1 MTWLPLTDLLLETHP
16 ERQVALEPALHHP
29 ELRERALRLAAALQG
44 HGVKRVAL
52 YLEDAGELAIALL
65 GAWRAG
71 VKVLLPADA
80 QAQTRQR
87 LAAQVDLWLDDLA
100 GLDAEASSRGRVVV
114 SVCSTS
120 ALSMWAGSIDGLP
133 AVCAAVTAPERAS
146 CAFVVS

>member
-16 ERQVALEPALHHP
+16 ERQVSLEPALHHP

-100 GLDAEASSRGRVVV
+100 GLDAEA
-114 SVCSTS
+114 
-120 ALSMWAGSIDGLP
+120 LP
-133 AVCAAVTAPERAS
+133 AAALDP
-146 CAFVVS
+146 